1 MSNGLLVCT
10 PIEHGQDGLKTPSP
24 QLFNEGSVPQDLA
37 ATGKS
42 RIPVRST
49 YSYLKAPVSGEL
61 GGEIW
66 SSAGGRRLEYMEA
79 SLNLGAGDEEYPSP
93 SLV

>member
-1 MSNGLLVCT
+1 MNAG
-10 PIEHGQDGLKTPSP
+10 
-24 QLFNEGSVPQDLA
+24 
-37 ATGKS
+37 
-42 RIPVRST
+42 VRST

-66 SSAGGRRLEYMEA
+66 SSAGGRRLEYMAA
-79 SLNLGAGDEEYPSP
+79 SSKLGAGDEEYPSP

>member
-1 MSNGLLVCT
+1 MSNALLV
-10 PIEHGQDGLKTPSP
+10 PRYVRPFEHGQALCLGI
-24 QLFNEGSVPQDLA
+24 NGSREIMNA
-37 ATGKS
+37 G
-42 RIPVRST
+42 VRST

-66 SSAGGRRLEYMEA
+66 SSAGGRRLEYMAA
-79 SLNLGAGDEEYPSP
+79 SSKLGAGDEEYPSP